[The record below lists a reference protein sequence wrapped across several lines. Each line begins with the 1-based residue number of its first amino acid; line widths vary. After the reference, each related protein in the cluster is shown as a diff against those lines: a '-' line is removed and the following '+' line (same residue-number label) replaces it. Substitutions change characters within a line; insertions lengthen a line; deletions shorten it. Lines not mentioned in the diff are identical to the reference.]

1 MLAWSACAA
10 LEVSS
15 GGLLL
20 PGWATGPWR
29 GLCLSPPVRFAD
41 SWIENDSLSVDKH
54 VDDQLDSSSVKS
66 RGSVHSAPGGEH
78 KGLPMPRLQALPP
91 GQVCNSSRA
100 MQVLVVPSRDDHV
113 LEVSVT

>member
-1 MLAWSACAA
+1 MACISLAVC
-10 LEVSS
+10 
-15 GGLLL
+15 
-20 PGWATGPWR
+20 
-29 GLCLSPPVRFAD
+29 FAD

-66 RGSVHSAPGGEH
+66 RGSGHSAASSEH

-91 GQVCNSSRA
+91 GQVFNSSTG
-100 MQVLVVPSRDDHV
+100 MQILVIPSKDDHV